1 MIQKIIKLWPLILI
15 LLFSFILRIIRLE
28 ELFYFTYD
36 ESVFAFVGRRF
47 ALWHHIPLIG
57 GATPFGFHVAPY
69 FYWFFG
75 ITLTLGNLNPIIWGW
90 ISALLGLFTTMM
102 MFIVGKT
109 FLNRKVAI
117 TAAIFWAFSFF
128 ANIYD
133 RHFWGLTFGPL
144 FSLLIIYCLFQII
157 KKNEKY
163 VYILGLLLALIIH
176 ADLSYYVFIL
186 LSGVV
191 WLIFKIPVRKS
202 TFVAV
207 FFIAVSFVPLIIF
220 DIRHNFSNTRPVLS
234 FFKQG
239 KNNPG
244 FNFDKFK
251 NNTLLFPN
259 TFSKQIYS
267 FSDNEVSKYYSYCPN
282 YVREKFTQTPFVFL
296 LLSTVFLLSFS
307 CWSFKRSENV
317 GWKIISIFLLIYFGA
332 IQLYGT
338 IFKADIFEHY
348 LTGIFAAILLVFAK
362 ITSTLP
368 KKLWLLILGIFVAL
382 NLYKLSL
389 AYNFMGLT
397 AKRQAIEFTMSQ
409 VGDKPFSLDSLST
422 CWKYNG
428 YRYLFTVFGREPV
441 KSYVDPNFAYLY
453 GTTPVWEKHPS
464 TIAAF
469 VVHDF
474 QEETP
479 GFYRRYATFKSH
491 ETASAV
497 FGNIEVIIMDNS
509 SSWFDQTETLKNPNV
524 PLSID

>member
-1 MIQKIIKLWPLILI
+1 MIKSILKFWPLIVIFAL
-15 LLFSFILRIIRLE
+15 SFVLRIIKLE

-75 ITLTLGNLNPIIWGW
+75 LTLTLGNLNPLIWGW
-90 ISALLGLFTTMM
+90 MSALLGLLTTIM

-109 FLNRKVAI
+109 LSNKKVAI
-117 TAAIFWAFSFF
+117 TASIFWAFSYF

-163 VYILGLLLALIIH
+163 IYILGLLLALIIH

-186 LSGVV
+186 LSAIV
-191 WLIFKIPVRKS
+191 WFTFKIPVKRS
-202 TFVAV
+202 TFFAL
-207 FFIAVSFVPLIIF
+207 FFIAVSFMPLIIF
-220 DIRHNFSNTRPVLS
+220 DLRHNFSNTRPVLS

-239 KNNPG
+239 RNNPG

-251 NNTLLFPN
+251 SNALLFSN
-259 TFSKQIYS
+259 TFSRTIYS

-282 YVREKFTQTPFVFL
+282 YVREKFAQTPLVFL
-296 LLSTVFLLSFS
+296 LFSTVFLISFIY
-307 CWSFKRSENV
+307 WSLKRSENV
-317 GWKIISIFLLIYFGA
+317 GWRIISIFLLIYFVA

-338 IFKADIFEHY
+338 VFKADIFEHY
-348 LTGIFAAILLVFAK
+348 LTGIFAPLILVFALFVA
-362 ITSTLP
+362 SFP
-368 KKLWLLILGIFVAL
+368 KKIWLFM
-382 NLYKLSL
+382 LSL
-389 AYNFMGLT
+389 FLTFNLIKLANAQNLMGL
-397 AKRQAIEFTMSQ
+397 AQKRQAIEFVMEQ
-409 VGDKPFSLDSLST
+409 IGNRPFSIDSLST

-428 YRYLFTVFGREPV
+428 YRYLFAVFGKEPV

-453 GTTPVWEKHPS
+453 GTTPVWEKHPKDVV
-464 TIAAF
+464 TF
-469 VVHDF
+469 VVHDY
-474 QEETP
+474 QPETDD
-479 GFYRRYATFKSH
+479 FYKRYNQLKFHQVKNAF
-491 ETASAV
+491 
-497 FGNIEVIIMDNS
+497 FGNIEVIIMNNTS
-509 SSWFDQTETLKNPNV
+509 QWFDQPQTKKDKSLPAIV
-524 PLSID
+524 D